1 MKRSR
6 CGLRRRIVAA
16 IACLAFVLQSLV
28 PALAY
33 AAASA
38 ARAQYYP
45 GALCSVDSHGAR
57 VRLAKAIDAE
67 APAPAQPAPSAAHCP
82 FCALPAGADA
92 PPPASFG
99 WRGHDSGE
107 DFALPIARVDAR
119 VNGPARARPQ
129 SPRAPPRA

>member
-1 MKRSR
+1 MKPSR
-6 CGLRRRIVAA
+6 CSPRRRIVTA

-33 AAASA
+33 AAASS

-45 GALCSVDSHGAR
+45 GALCSIDAHGAR
-57 VRLAKAIDAE
+57 ARLAKAIDAE
-67 APAPAQPAPSAAHCP
+67 TPAPAQPAPSAAHCP
-82 FCALPAGADA
+82 FCALPAGAGA

-99 WRGHDSGE
+99 WHGRDGE
-107 DFALPIARVDAR
+107 GIALPILRIDAWFR
-119 VNGPARARPQ
+119 GPARARPQ